1 MKKVTLN
8 ELETI
13 LANKTFVKGM
23 PIIANVLQYVSAR
36 LLKKN
41 NQYADTMKLSKV
53 SILLNSDYEKAV
65 TNQLVK
71 ENKDKSDYKKGKN
84 TMPIQKCSANNFFG
98 YYDNKAVLE
107 YRPNDNSRPIT
118 KYVFNG
124 KIIDKAKIADFI
136 PATKKAENQG
146 TEREILWRKLYLSN
160 VRKIAINGEIYK
172 VIAEPTQA

>member
-13 LANKTFVKGM
+13 LANKTFVKGI
-23 PIIANVLQYVSAR
+23 PIIASVLQYTSAR
-36 LLKKN
+36 LNKRN
-41 NQYADTMKLSKV
+41 NQFADTMKLSKV

-71 ENKDKSDYKKGKN
+71 EDKEKTEYKKGKN
-84 TMPIQKCSANNFFG
+84 TMPIEKCSNNNFFG
-98 YYDNKAVLE
+98 YYEGKAVLE
-107 YRPNDNSRPIT
+107 YRPNDNSRPTT

-124 KIIDKAKIADFI
+124 KIIDKAKIAEFI
-136 PATKKAENQG
+136 PQTKKAENQG
-146 TEREILWRKLYLSN
+146 TDREILWRKLYLSN